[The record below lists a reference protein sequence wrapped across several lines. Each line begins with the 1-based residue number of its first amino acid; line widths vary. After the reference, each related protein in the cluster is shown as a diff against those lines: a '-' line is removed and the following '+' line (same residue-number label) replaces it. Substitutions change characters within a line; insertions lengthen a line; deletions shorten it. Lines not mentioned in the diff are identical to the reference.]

1 MPSRLDQDAFFI
13 HRNGVMA
20 AFDFWQMLM
29 GYGADQ
35 KRMYRN

>member
-1 MPSRLDQDAFFI
+1 
-13 HRNGVMA
+13 MA

-35 KRMYRN
+35 KRIYRN